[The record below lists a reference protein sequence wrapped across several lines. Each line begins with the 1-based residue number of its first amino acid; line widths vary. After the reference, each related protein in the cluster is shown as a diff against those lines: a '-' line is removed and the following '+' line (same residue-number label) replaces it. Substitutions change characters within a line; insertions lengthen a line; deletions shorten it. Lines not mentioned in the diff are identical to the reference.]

1 MKENR
6 NMEIIELKTR
16 NFENSKNKLKEFSE
30 QTQTDLELVRVRTEG
45 NFVDVISKG
54 VFGFFEHSVTGKEL
68 NELAEQIQECL
79 ININNTQIKI
89 IKEFGE
95 VYNTFESLDKEYI
108 KATLLSI
115 EGIKKTNE
123 KLEENIHKIN
133 KSQNDIEKILDNQKN
148 TLSAIIKFKNK
159 IENYG
164 IEEIK
169 ENIKKL
175 ENFQKEISDILTS
188 HSSILP
194 TKFENKTDENT
205 ELKLKKLEKRILISN
220 VLFGFITVT
229 LFLLFFIG
237 RK

>member
-1 MKENR
+1 MKEDR
-6 NMEIIELKTR
+6 NTELVEIKTH
-16 NFENSKNKLKEFSE
+16 NFEISKNKLKNFSE
-30 QTQTDLELVRVRTEG
+30 ETQTDFELDRVKNNDDIDIFKWFDHG
-45 NFVDVISKG
+45 
-54 VFGFFEHSVTGKEL
+54 VTGKEL
-68 NELAEQIQECL
+68 NKLISQIQKYFFD
-79 ININNTQIKI
+79 INNTQIKI

-133 KSQNDIEKILDNQKN
+133 KSQNDIEKILDNQKS

-175 ENFQKEISDILTS
+175 ENSQKEISDILTS
-188 HSSILP
+188 LP

-205 ELKLKKLEKRILISN
+205 ELKLKKLGKRILISN
-220 VLFGFITVT
+220 ILFGLITVT

>member
-6 NMEIIELKTR
+6 NTELVEIKTH
-16 NFENSKNKLKEFSE
+16 NFEISKNKLKNFSE
-30 QTQTDLELVRVRTEG
+30 ETQTDFELDRVKNNDDIDIFKWFDHG
-45 NFVDVISKG
+45 
-54 VFGFFEHSVTGKEL
+54 VTGKEL
-68 NELAEQIQECL
+68 NKLISQIQKYFFD
-79 ININNTQIKI
+79 INNTQIKI

-133 KSQNDIEKILDNQKN
+133 KSQNDIEKILDNQKS

-175 ENFQKEISDILTS
+175 ENSQKEISDILTS
-188 HSSILP
+188 LP

-205 ELKLKKLEKRILISN
+205 ELKLKKLGKRILISN
-220 VLFGFITVT
+220 ILFGLITVT

>member
-6 NMEIIELKTR
+6 NTELVEIKTH
-16 NFENSKNKLKEFSE
+16 NFEISKNKLKNFSE
-30 QTQTDLELVRVRTEG
+30 ETQTDFELDRVKNNDDIDIFKWFDHG
-45 NFVDVISKG
+45 
-54 VFGFFEHSVTGKEL
+54 VTGKEL
-68 NELAEQIQECL
+68 NKLISQIQKYFFD
-79 ININNTQIKI
+79 INNTRIKI

-133 KSQNDIEKILDNQKN
+133 KSQNDIEKILDNQKS

-175 ENFQKEISDILTS
+175 ENSQKEISDILTS
-188 HSSILP
+188 LP

-205 ELKLKKLEKRILISN
+205 ELKLKKLGKRILISN
-220 VLFGFITVT
+220 ILFGLITVT

>member
-6 NMEIIELKTR
+6 NTELVEIKTH
-16 NFENSKNKLKEFSE
+16 NFEISKNKLKNFSE
-30 QTQTDLELVRVRTEG
+30 ETQTDFELDRVKNNDDIDIFKWFDHG
-45 NFVDVISKG
+45 
-54 VFGFFEHSVTGKEL
+54 VTGKEL
-68 NELAEQIQECL
+68 NKLISQIQKYFFD
-79 ININNTQIKI
+79 INNTQIKI

-108 KATLLSI
+108 KTTLLSI

-133 KSQNDIEKILDNQKN
+133 KSQNDIEKILDNQKS

-175 ENFQKEISDILTS
+175 ENSQKEISDILTS
-188 HSSILP
+188 LP

-205 ELKLKKLEKRILISN
+205 ELKLKKLGKRILISN
-220 VLFGFITVT
+220 ILFGLITVT

>member
-6 NMEIIELKTR
+6 NTELVEIKTH
-16 NFENSKNKLKEFSE
+16 NFEISKNKLKNFSE
-30 QTQTDLELVRVRTEG
+30 ETQTDFELDRVKNNDDIDIFKWFDHG
-45 NFVDVISKG
+45 
-54 VFGFFEHSVTGKEL
+54 VTGKEL
-68 NELAEQIQECL
+68 NKLISQIQKYFFD
-79 ININNTQIKI
+79 INNTQIKI

-133 KSQNDIEKILDNQKN
+133 KSQNDIEKILDNQKS

-175 ENFQKEISDILTS
+175 ENSQKEISDILTS
-188 HSSILP
+188 LP

-205 ELKLKKLEKRILISN
+205 ELKLKQLGKRILISN
-220 VLFGFITVT
+220 ILFGLITVT

>member
-6 NMEIIELKTR
+6 NTELIEIKTH
-16 NFENSKNKLKEFSE
+16 NFEISKNKLKNFSE
-30 QTQTDLELVRVRTEG
+30 ETQTDFELDRVKNNDDIDIFKWFDHG
-45 NFVDVISKG
+45 
-54 VFGFFEHSVTGKEL
+54 VTGKEL
-68 NELAEQIQECL
+68 NNLISQIQKYFFD
-79 ININNTQIKI
+79 INKTQIKI

-175 ENFQKEISDILTS
+175 ENSQKEISDILTS

-205 ELKLKKLEKRILISN
+205 ELKLKKLEKRIFISN
-220 VLFGFITVT
+220 ILFGFISIT

>member
-6 NMEIIELKTR
+6 NTELVEIKTHNIEI
-16 NFENSKNKLKEFSE
+16 SKNKLKNFSE
-30 QTQTDLELVRVRTEG
+30 ETQTDFELDRVKNNDDIDIFKWFDHG
-45 NFVDVISKG
+45 
-54 VFGFFEHSVTGKEL
+54 VTGKEL
-68 NELAEQIQECL
+68 NKLISQIQKYFFD
-79 ININNTQIKI
+79 INNTQIKI

-133 KSQNDIEKILDNQKN
+133 KSQNDIEKILDNQKS

-175 ENFQKEISDILTS
+175 ENSQKEISDILTS
-188 HSSILP
+188 LP

-205 ELKLKKLEKRILISN
+205 ELKLKKLGKRILISN
-220 VLFGFITVT
+220 ILFGLITVT